1 MIEGLSTFSGRTM
14 PKGSGIYSVMND
26 GRTILTASNKERKL
40 IQRKINPRDI
50 RWTTTSREFFGKESQ
65 YVVEKMNVQKVKI
78 VRGFRHISAGLL
90 EKARQTE
97 SSRK

>member
-1 MIEGLSTFSGRTM
+1 MIEGVSVFSGHNI
-14 PKGSGIYSVMND
+14 PKGSGIYRVMND
-26 GRTILTASNKERKL
+26 GRTVLTASNKERKL

-78 VRGFRHISAGLL
+78 VRGFRHISASSF
-90 EKARQTE
+90 EKARQAG
-97 SSRK
+97 SSKK